1 MQPDRRRDDLNR
13 ALDGLDVETRQALAR
28 ALERGEHELRGYAT
42 PPPSRSVRT
51 LATRLHLGRA
61 AYRPE
66 GGEWGSQDEGGC
78 LLSLAAWELG
88 LERGESLMRR
98 SVSAVQVPALFD
110 AWWDEVLTR
119 EGDVVRTRRSVREAL
134 GEMLFRGLAAPRDEL
149 PRGESAPADGV
160 AAAGDDGAVG
170 AQEESGRMVARP

>member
-66 GGEWGSQDEGGC
+66 GGDWGSQDEGGC

-88 LERGESLMRR
+88 LEHGSDLMRR
-98 SVSAVQVPALFD
+98 SIEAVRVPALFD
-110 AWWDEVLTR
+110 AWWAEVIER
-119 EGDVVRTRRSVREAL
+119 EGDVVRAQRTVREAI
-134 GEMLFRGLAAPRDEL
+134 GDMLHRSLARSEHADDDVPEL
-149 PRGESAPADGV
+149 AESV
-160 AAAGDDGAVG
+160 
-170 AQEESGRMVARP
+170 

>member
-66 GGEWGSQDEGGC
+66 GGDWGSQDEGGC

-88 LERGESLMRR
+88 LEHGSDLMRR
-98 SVSAVQVPALFD
+98 SIEAVRVPALFD
-110 AWWDEVLTR
+110 AWWAEVIER
-119 EGDVVRTRRSVREAL
+119 EGDVVRAQRTVREAI
-134 GEMLFRGLAAPRDEL
+134 GDMLRRSLARSEQPPAEL
-149 PRGESAPADGV
+149 PELSETR
-160 AAAGDDGAVG
+160 
-170 AQEESGRMVARP
+170 